1 MASLPHATLN
11 CAHEECALTS
21 MTKSTAPTREKE
33 LLDAATRGE
42 IRPVWQMAS
51 LATITFAVC
60 CLRLFVPPHTPLL
73 LWGDAPGFAIK
84 GMRMLG
90 GELPYRDFFEFL
102 TPGTDLFYT
111 LLFRCFGVSLGAMH
125 GAMALMAALA
135 AWWLTWCAS
144 RLVRGWFVLLPAVL
158 ELGLVLVV
166 SLDPTHHWF
175 STAALMGAIW
185 VLFSGD
191 SLGRVAAA
199 GACCGLAAS
208 FTQTKGAAALIA
220 LCAYFVWRSM
230 REKDRRG
237 QWRRRSLVLCASALA
252 IFVAIN
258 APLIAAAGAERWAWD
273 VIVFPVRYF
282 GSVPDNHWT
291 GALSQFLNADGRLK
305 WICFPFQY
313 FAVPLTYVWFLVRLR
328 RAGNEHG
335 EPWNQL
341 VLVAAV
347 GIAML
352 VAVAPALSIRR
363 IATASP
369 PALLLLT
376 WLLYT
381 SARAR
386 LAVALGAVSLAVT
399 VVWVAALQLRPV
411 RTLNLPIGRVAIPP
425 RADYYD
431 IYRWMAANT
440 RPGQWYFG
448 LHPLPLALKLRSAT
462 PVDQMSPGEYT
473 RPEQVREIID
483 EIERAQVPVIVLRPR
498 MYSPSDGLPDHLQ
511 PFRDDL
517 YRHYDKIKNFASG
530 DEIWQRRD
538 E

>member
-1 MASLPHATLN
+1 MVSLPHATLN
-11 CAHEECALTS
+11 CAHQECVLTS
-21 MTKSTAPTREKE
+21 MTKLIATTREKE
-33 LLDAATRGE
+33 LPRAAHGTE
-42 IRPVWQMAS
+42 IPPVWQMAS

-60 CLRLFVPPHTPLL
+60 CLRLFVLPRTPLL

-84 GMRMLG
+84 GVRMLG

-102 TPGTDLFYT
+102 TPGTDLFYA

-125 GAMALMAALA
+125 LAMALVAAMV

-144 RLVRGWFVLLPAVL
+144 RLMRGWFVVLPAVL
-158 ELGLVLVV
+158 LLGLVLNF

-175 STAALMGAIW
+175 SIVALMGAAW
-185 VLFSGD
+185 LLFDGD
-191 SLGRVAAA
+191 SLGRIA
-199 GACCGLAAS
+199 GAGAFCGLAAS
-208 FTQTKGAAALIA
+208 FTQTEGAAAVIA
-220 LCAYFVWRSM
+220 LCAYFIWQAVRKK
-230 REKDRRG
+230 ERG
-237 QWRRRSLVLCASALA
+237 QWWRRCLVLCASALA
-252 IFVAIN
+252 IFLAIN
-258 APLIAAAGAERWAWD
+258 APLIAAAGVERWAWD

-313 FAVPLTYVWFLVRLR
+313 FAVPLTYIWFFVRFR

-352 VAVAPALSIRR
+352 AAVAPALSIRR

-386 LAVALGAVSLAVT
+386 LAAALGAVSLAVT
-399 VVWVAALQLRPV
+399 VVWIAALQLRPV

-431 IYRWMAANT
+431 IYRWMAANS

-448 LHPLPLALKLRSAT
+448 LHPLPLALELRIAT
-462 PVDQMSPGEYT
+462 PVAQMTPGEYT
-473 RPEQVREIID
+473 RPEQVTEIVD
-483 EIERAQVPVIVLRPR
+483 GIERARVPIIVLRPR

-511 PFRDDL
+511 PFRDYL
-517 YRHYDKIKNFASG
+517 YRHYDKVKTFVSG
-530 DEIWQRRD
+530 DEIWERRQ